1 MITADYIRRLP
12 KAELHLHLEG
22 SSTGQVLHTLSRK
35 YATECRDLTPEQ
47 IAAQMFRFEDFLGF
61 LDCYR
66 TICAHLREPEDYVLV
81 LDNLADYCRHEN
93 IRYAEVI
100 TSPAIPWEGGLDGE
114 AVMVAL
120 LDRSAE
126 IEAAGGLS
134 IRWILDCVR
143 QLGEASARQT
153 AELAAKYRERGIVG
167 IGLGGDENSCGMS
180 EYERVFHWAKANG
193 LYIHVHAGEV
203 GGPDQVW
210 DALRVLGANRIGH
223 GIQAA
228 RDPRLME
235 YLRAHAVALDVCLT
249 SNVKTRA
256 WAPISSH
263 PFGLLWKRGVPITL
277 NTDDPGIFQTTL
289 TEEYLKAAKYFSLER
304 EDLHRIAL
312 QGIQAAFLPASEKAR
327 LMQVMQDEIHRI
339 SV

>member
-22 SSTGQVLHTLSRK
+22 SATGQVLHTLSRK
-35 YATECRDLTPEQ
+35 YETEYQDQTPEQ
-47 IAAQMFRFEDFLGF
+47 IAASIFRFDDFKGF
-61 LDCYR
+61 LNCYK

-81 LDNLADYCRHEN
+81 LDVLADYCRREN
-93 IRYAEVI
+93 ISYAEVI
-100 TSPAIPWEGGLDGE
+100 TSPAIPWNGGRDGE

-120 LDRSAE
+120 LERSAA
-126 IEAAGGLS
+126 IEAETQLR

-143 QLGEASARQT
+143 QFGEESARRT
-153 AELAAKYRERGIVG
+153 AELAAKYHDRGIVG
-167 IGLGGDENSCGMS
+167 IGLGGDENSLPMK
-180 EYERVFHWAKANG
+180 EYEQVFHWAKANG

-203 GGPDQVW
+203 GGPEQVW
-210 DALRVLGANRIGH
+210 DALTILAANRIGH

-228 RDPRLME
+228 RDSRLME
-235 YLRAHAVALDVCLT
+235 YLRNHAVALDICLT
-249 SNVKTRA
+249 SNLKTRA

-277 NTDDPGIFQTTL
+277 NTDDPGVFATSL
-289 TEEYLKAAKYFSLER
+289 TSEYLKAAKYFSLEK

-312 QGIQAAFLPASEKAR
+312 QSIQAAFLPASEKSQ
-327 LMQVMQDEIHRI
+327 LMQNFQDEIHRMA
-339 SV
+339 V

>member
-1 MITADYIRRLP
+1 
-12 KAELHLHLEG
+12 
-22 SSTGQVLHTLSRK
+22 
-35 YATECRDLTPEQ
+35 
-47 IAAQMFRFEDFLGF
+47 
-61 LDCYR
+61 
-66 TICAHLREPEDYVLV
+66 LREPKDYILV
-81 LDNLADYCRHEN
+81 LDVLADYCRREQ

-100 TSPAIPWEGGLDGE
+100 TSPAIPWSGGRDGE

-120 LDRSAE
+120 LDRTAE
-126 IEAAGGLS
+126 IESEGQLR

-143 QLGEASARQT
+143 QFGEESARQT
-153 AELAAKYRERGIVG
+153 AELAVRYQDRGIVG
-167 IGLGGDENSCGMS
+167 IGLGGDENSLPMK
-180 EYERVFHWAKANG
+180 EYEQVFHWAKANG
-193 LYIHVHAGEV
+193 LHVHVHAGEV

-210 DALRVLGANRIGH
+210 DAVTVLGANRIGH

-228 RDPRLME
+228 RDTRLME
-235 YLRAHAVALDVCLT
+235 YLRQHAVALDICLT
-249 SNVKTRA
+249 SNLKTRA

-277 NTDDPGIFQTTL
+277 NTDDPGVFGISL
-289 TEEYLKAAKYFSLER
+289 TDEYLKAAKYFALER

-327 LMQVMQDEIHRI
+327 LMQLVQDEIHRI